1 MHDDAGAC
9 GINHAELI
17 NLRQL
22 HVFGEGGGGREGGSE
37 NGCSN
42 FKNVTA

>member
-22 HVFGEGGGGREGGSE
+22 HVFGEGGGEGG
-37 NGCSN
+37 GI
-42 FKNVTA
+42 